1 MKNGDLFKEEDFKSC
16 LARIENLG
24 MENTAQWGTMDISQ
38 MLAHCAEVQEVLNG
52 KALKDTPFLLK
63 LFKGFIKKSVI
74 SKKPYPK
81 NSKTHPQY
89 IVESKK
95 DFTAEKTRLVNA
107 LQNMQNERIEDSKSI
122 THTLFGNMSRAERGW
137 AAYKHLDHHL
147 NQFGV

>member
-16 LARIENLG
+16 LNRIEKLDN
-24 MENTAQWGTMDISQ
+24 EKVAQWGAMDTAQ

-52 KALKDTPFLLK
+52 KELKDTPFLLK

-74 SKKPYPK
+74 NDKPYPK

-89 IVESKK
+89 IVGSKK
-95 DFTAEKTRLVNA
+95 DFAAEKTRLVSA
-107 LQNMQNERIEDSKSI
+107 LQNMQNERIEDSKSM